1 MRIDK
6 LLAHCGYGSRKDVKQ
21 LLKDG
26 VVVSNGKKIKSS
38 GAHVDPEKD
47 EIYVDGEKIVY
58 LKYVLNTHIPQ
69 VIIKIRN
76 DSFNFLGFYV

>member
-38 GAHVDPEKD
+38 GLML
-47 EIYVDGEKIVY
+47 I
-58 LKYVLNTHIPQ
+58 LKKMI
-69 VIIKIRN
+69 
-76 DSFNFLGFYV
+76 FM

>member
-38 GAHVDPEKD
+38 GDRKSV
-47 EIYVDGEKIVY
+47 V
-58 LKYVLNTHIPQ
+58 
-69 VIIKIRN
+69 
-76 DSFNFLGFYV
+76 